1 MTDNPTSLYDDTL
14 DDVLE
19 NETLPPLT
27 RYRVS
32 SFGTDFDV
40 EGLMKRLERNDI
52 FIPDFQ
58 RSYVWKPS
66 QASQFIE
73 SILLGLPVPG
83 IMLAIDEDESEEGK
97 ARRYVVDGLQRLTTL
112 QSFING
118 KFPDGKPFK
127 LTQVQDEF
135 LGKSFSSLSQGDQ
148 RIILDYVIHAT
159 VIKQEKPDRDKSG
172 IYSVFRRLNT
182 NGTPLTPQEIRSAIY
197 QGAFNKL
204 LEELTQVN
212 AWRDIF
218 PAGRRGVRKE
228 NEELILR
235 FLALYSEHTRYQKPL
250 ETFLNT
256 FMSEH
261 TNPTENF
268 LNQQRKL
275 FIDTISL
282 IYKAIGESAFRIV
295 ISVRRQFNRAAYD
308 SIMIGLATRL
318 QQGSIQDLNG
328 LRHNYEIL
336 ISNTEYVRLV
346 TGSTTD
352 ENNMRD
358 RINMAIAAFADLE

>member
-1 MTDNPTSLYDDTL
+1 MIDEYNISENGDSDDTL
-14 DDVLE
+14 
-19 NETLPPLT
+19 ETELLPPLP

-40 EGLMKRLERNDI
+40 EGLIRRLERGDI

-58 RSYVWKPS
+58 RAYVWKPS

-83 IMLAIDEDESEEGK
+83 IMLAIDEDASEEGK
-97 ARRYVVDGLQRLTTL
+97 AKRYVVDGLQRLTTL
-112 QSFING
+112 QSFIAK
-118 KFPDGKPFK
+118 KFPDEKIFK
-127 LTQVQDEF
+127 LTEVQEEF
-135 LGKSFSSLSQGDQ
+135 LGKTFDDLSEGDK

-159 VIKQEKPDRDKSG
+159 VIKQEKPDKDKSG

-197 QGAFNKL
+197 QGKFSEL
-204 LEELTQVN
+204 LEELTQIE

-218 PAGRRGVRKE
+218 PTGRRGVRKE

-235 FLALYSEHTRYQKPL
+235 FLALYNQHKEYQKPL
-250 ETFLNT
+250 ETFLNQ
-256 FMSEH
+256 FMSKHKNES
-261 TNPTENF
+261 EEF
-268 LNQQRKL
+268 LNKQRTL
-275 FIDTISL
+275 FVNTISL
-282 IYKAIGESAFRIV
+282 VHKSIGNDAFRIV

-318 QQGSIQDLNG
+318 EKGDIKDFNKLNEYYNDLIANQ
-328 LRHNYEIL
+328 
-336 ISNTEYVRLV
+336 EYIKLV

-358 RINMAIAAFADLE
+358 RIKLAINTFANLD